1 MIHLNI
7 HNTSYGRKKG
17 WESKCQFDS
26 RPLKSRIALNY
37 MRANGMPHAVEK
49 LLTKAKNVF
58 IPHFNWRYTQEIMG
72 FQNGERLNFKT
83 FDLGISRKMTF
94 GCSLCG

>member
-1 MIHLNI
+1 MIHFNI

-26 RPLKSRIALNY
+26 RLLKSRIALNY
-37 MRANGMPHAVEK
+37 ACADGLPHVVEK

-58 IPHFNWRYTQEIMG
+58 IPHFNQRYTQEIMG
-72 FQNGERLNFKT
+72 FQSGESFNFKT
-83 FDLGISRKMTF
+83 FNLGISRKMTF
-94 GCSLCG
+94 GCSPYG